1 MKRTGA
7 IIACFLALNSALAAC
22 APKTIPD
29 DDTSP
34 RTNAVIGLS
43 KGTISG
49 PCAIGIGPSGSRK
62 IATIVEFATAWP
74 ADTQTAAYRSVRLGP
89 GEWDLYQIQCGQF
102 AIDRP
107 AGPRGFTPRSGTFRA
122 LATFSVGSQSPIYLG
137 NVELKSAG
145 DDGWQIFGIGL
156 DAQGARKHLARQNA
170 TGDRP
175 LELSPLR
182 HVQPDTPGAIRQGIT
197 LAVFNPAFGWRLRPR
212 RVRAGSLLQGAGPE
226 VLFPNRFRRPRV
238 PWEHTPRPS
247 TRPTHGHTPPT

>member
-107 AGPRGFTPRSGTFRA
+107 AGPRGFTPARA
-122 LATFSVGSQSPIYLG
+122 P
-137 NVELKSAG
+137 
-145 DDGWQIFGIGL
+145 FGL
-156 DAQGARKHLARQNA
+156 
-170 TGDRP
+170 
-175 LELSPLR
+175 
-182 HVQPDTPGAIRQGIT
+182 
-197 LAVFNPAFGWRLRPR
+197 W
-212 RVRAGSLLQGAGPE
+212 
-226 VLFPNRFRRPRV
+226 
-238 PWEHTPRPS
+238 RPS
-247 TRPTHGHTPPT
+247 RSALNRRSIWAMSNSRAQATTAGRSSESASTPKAPASTWPARTQPATAR